1 MTEIIN
7 NQIPDDLI
15 KTNDHE
21 SIILNI
27 HNENIEVDLSL
38 VDLIKKIN
46 YNKLITRGSCEDLT
60 FKNDPGI
67 SYVLF
72 EYKSFMELYNKN
84 ELFKQ
89 FFNDDKRCVI
99 SKPYYA
105 LNNLRYIQ
113 IDKQILN
120 DYLLKLNDNGEMENE
135 IWISVSFF
143 KSDIEYLKSIC

>member
-1 MTEIIN
+1 MNESIN
-7 NQIPDDLI
+7 NTMSDDLI

-27 HNENIEVDLSL
+27 HNENIDVDLAL

-46 YNKLITRGSCEDLT
+46 HKKLITRGSCEDFT

-72 EYKSFMELYNKN
+72 EYKSFMELFNKN
-84 ELFKQ
+84 EIFKQ
-89 FFNDDKRCVI
+89 FFNDEKRCII
-99 SKPYYA
+99 SEPYYA
-105 LNNLRYIQ
+105 FNDLRHIQ
-113 IDKQILN
+113 INKQILN
-120 DYLLKLNDNGEMENE
+120 DYLLELNNKTNIENE

-143 KSDIEYLKSIC
+143 KSDIEYLESIC